1 MRRYRGNRHRHRR
14 IAVGAVGI
22 ILAVLAV
29 GCICYIRDF
38 YPADE
43 SALAALESG
52 DCVGVEITK
61 DAVIFAPEE
70 PTVGLVFYPGGKV
83 EHTAYAP
90 LMREL
95 AEQGILCVLPEMPLR
110 LAVLDVHA
118 ADEIPERYPEIK
130 RWYIGGHSLGGSMA
144 AACAEKHDD
153 CFAGLVLLASYST
166 KDLTETGLRV
176 LSVYGTEDGVLNLE
190 NYSEKRE
197 NLPEATVETVL
208 DGGNH
213 ACFGSYGPQKGD
225 GAARV
230 SPQEQMKETAALLL
244 EFFEE

>member
-213 ACFGSYGPQKGD
+213 ACFGSYGPQ
-225 GAARV
+225 
-230 SPQEQMKETAALLL
+230 
-244 EFFEE
+244 